1 MHNGLTGELLRVEG
15 CKGMVHE
22 EPLVGVELEQMMMTV
37 VAVRTCSPLKK
48 MVFHHSADCE
58 NRYLSAEKRLAVGP

>member
-1 MHNGLTGELLRVEG
+1 MRVEG

-22 EPLVGVELEQMMMTV
+22 EPLVGVELEQMMT
-37 VAVRTCSPLKK
+37 VAVVHTCSPLKK

-58 NRYLSAEKRLAVGP
+58 NRYLLAEKRLAVGP